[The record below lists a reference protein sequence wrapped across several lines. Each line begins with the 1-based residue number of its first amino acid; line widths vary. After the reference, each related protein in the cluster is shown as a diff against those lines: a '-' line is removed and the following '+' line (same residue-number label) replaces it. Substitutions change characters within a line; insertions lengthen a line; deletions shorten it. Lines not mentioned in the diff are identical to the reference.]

1 MDLPAGLASTR
12 LSRIV
17 APVVVGRG
25 TQATAA
31 AAAPPP
37 ARPIEPDAP
46 PPALAPPHLL
56 SEQQL
61 KSFVETGFLV
71 KDASPPPPHASAD
84 DICAPVGAVLNA
96 VHCDGPR
103 LRTAQWPP
111 YLALS
116 TKFCPA
122 LAVQLHSKPRR
133 RPFKSLPTIPCRR

>member
-37 ARPIEPDAP
+37 ARPIELDAP
-46 PPALAPPHLL
+46 PPALAPPHML

-61 KSFVETGFLV
+61 KSFVETGFPYQFAFSSIRYSYRHSTIGV
-71 KDASPPPPHASAD
+71 KY
-84 DICAPVGAVLNA
+84 GT
-96 VHCDGPR
+96 
-103 LRTAQWPP
+103 LRI
-111 YLALS
+111 YE
-116 TKFCPA
+116 
-122 LAVQLHSKPRR
+122 LHD
-133 RPFKSLPTIPCRR
+133 